1 MDGIVCLVPHTWTR
15 ADGSIR
21 IKIDWNELI
30 GQGQCNVCLYRANIP
45 FGLGPIKKI
54 QVTDNLPEL
63 VCSKASVS
71 ETWNGETIIKKPCK
85 SLIIVWQWHGFTDNF
100 PVISCFVIH
109 VRLDNNNNINNM
121 QHAPA
126 TKEPNILD
134 LVLSNLYT
142 KLLPIFRSKILR
154 LHCASLFVS
163 SSVLCDLLTAFVSA
177 DEFASVILTSL
188 SLWLRMVGT
197 RMFSW
202 PTIST
207 ENYQQSQIFQS

>member
-109 VRLDNNNNINNM
+109 VRVDLSIII
-121 QHAPA
+121 QHIAYCI
-126 TKEPNILD
+126 PNW
-134 LVLSNLYT
+134 VLAAIHQAWPPPKRVKYLLWRFWSTHKNRNYGSYT
-142 KLLPIFRSKILR
+142 K
-154 LHCASLFVS
+154 
-163 SSVLCDLLTAFVSA
+163 
-177 DEFASVILTSL
+177 
-188 SLWLRMVGT
+188 RMVVNNKY
-197 RMFSW
+197 
-202 PTIST
+202 ID
-207 ENYQQSQIFQS
+207 